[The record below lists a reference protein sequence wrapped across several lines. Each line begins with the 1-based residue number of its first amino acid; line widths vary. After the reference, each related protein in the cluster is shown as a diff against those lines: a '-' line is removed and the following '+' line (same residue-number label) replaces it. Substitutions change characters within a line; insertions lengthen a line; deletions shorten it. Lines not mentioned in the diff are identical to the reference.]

1 MSMGCK
7 CRPIMLLLLLL
18 FGAFMPLP
26 TAALCASAW
35 LKQGSN
41 LKLRLLPFLL
51 EHTMM
56 PGETR
61 NVYLFDD
68 SLQAAVSAAADTH
81 ACVGGLLMTGSGE
94 PSELAMLLRVD
105 SVKAD
110 CEYCSWARLS
120 CIGRCRV
127 SKVLKNKR
135 HGYRVAVVSPLVD
148 DAGSIAGIEEP
159 VRAVHGRVAA
169 QRRLL
174 RRELIAADAFDSGYW
189 ESLGQSPSADIRRST
204 PANSSSELIFVGA
217 DKGRAP
223 FGVYQSYESFEE
235 TGVLCDHVYMGL
247 PWERPSALGCCYFNA
262 RDLGEIDDEENGA
275 ELDELIATRRAV
287 LTTAAAGDNGSSPLR
302 LLDSVGAA
310 WGVQSEEAA
319 LEQLLSFAAAATL
332 GPTDRARALVLTDT
346 AERLEL
352 AQQGLSEQQ
361 ELLANLLREHQS

>member
-1 MSMGCK
+1 
-7 CRPIMLLLLLL
+7 MLLLLLL

-51 EHTMM
+51 EHPMM

-204 PANSSSELIFVGA
+204 HANSSSELIFVGA

-287 LTTAAAGDNGSSPLR
+287 LTTAAAGDNGSSPS
-302 LLDSVGAA
+302 DCWTA
-310 WGVQSEEAA
+310 WA
-319 LEQLLSFAAAATL
+319 QL
-332 GPTDRARALVLTDT
+332 GECRARRRRSSSCFRSLRRPPSARPT
-346 AERLEL
+346 EL
-352 AQQGLSEQQ
+352 ALWFSRIRRSASSQRSKDSLSSKNC
-361 ELLANLLREHQS
+361 LPTFSASINRET